1 MYAVVEAGGSQYTVE
16 EGSLIKVQKI
26 EGASGDKV
34 TLDKVLLI
42 SDGDNA
48 AVGKPYI
55 DRASVEAE
63 LVTQDKSDKVMTFK
77 FKRRTKYRRT
87 IGHRQAYT
95 ELKITRINTPH

>member
-26 EGASGDKV
+26 EGASGDKI

-42 SDGDNA
+42 SDGEKA
-48 AVGKPYI
+48 EVGKPYVAS
-55 DRASVEAE
+55 ASVEAE
-63 LVTQDKSDKVMTFK
+63 LVGQDKADKVMTFK
-77 FKRRTKYRRT
+77 YKRRTKYRRT
-87 IGHRQAYT
+87 IGHRQIYT